1 MNLAIY
7 IPLVETNLL
16 TLYYCVWSVVLHAD
30 LLNYWLIK
38 IFVCSTTSRNLMPS
52 NDTFLQW

>member
-7 IPLVETNLL
+7 IPLVETNSL

-30 LLNYWLIK
+30 LLNY
-38 IFVCSTTSRNLMPS
+38 
-52 NDTFLQW
+52 